1 MAISLVAVGTTALM
15 AAGSITVPVPAGVAN
30 GDLLIAQVSSPGT
43 GAANPQTGWNTLIIT
58 QARAGEDWAWYWRLA
73 SSEPANYT
81 WSWGAGSG
89 PGNMIAY
96 RGVDQVTPID
106 VAAAAGTAATSGTTL
121 TAPTRTTA
129 TNNALLVAAYTMRTL
144 CTFSQ
149 PTGMTER
156 YDISGAAVFSTSLND
171 QLIAAAGATGT
182 RASTT
187 SQTINFGRAI
197 AFGIRPAA
205 ATGSKNMLLMGVG

>member
-30 GDLLIAQVSSPGT
+30 GDLLIAQVSSSDT
-43 GAANPQTGWNTLIIT
+43 GAAAQAGWNTLIIT
-58 QARAGEDWAWYWRLA
+58 QARTGEDWAWYWRLA

-81 WSWGAGSG
+81 WSWGAGQG
-89 PGNMIAY
+89 PGNMVAY

-121 TAPTRTTA
+121 TAPTVTTV
-129 TNNALLVAAYTMRTL
+129 TPNALLVAAYTMRTL

-156 YDISGAAVFSTSLND
+156 YDISGSAIWSTSLND
-171 QLIAAAGATGT
+171 EVIAAAGATGT
-182 RASTT
+182 RDSTT

-205 ATGSKNMLLMGVG
+205 TGSKNMLLMGVG

>member
-1 MAISLVAVGTTALM
+1 MAISLVAVGTTAQM
-15 AAGSITVPVPAGVAN
+15 AAGSITLAVPAGTAN
-30 GDLLIAQVSSPGT
+30 GDLLIAQVSSSDT
-43 GAANPQTGWNTLIIT
+43 GASNPQTGWNTLIIT
-58 QARAGEDWAWYWRLA
+58 QARTGEDWAWYWRLA
-73 SSEPANYT
+73 ASEPANYT

-89 PGNMIAY
+89 PGNIIAY

-121 TAPTRTTA
+121 TAPTRTTV
-129 TNNALLVAAYTMRTL
+129 TPGALLVAAYTMRTL

-156 YDISGAAVFSTSLND
+156 YDISGSAVWSTSLND
-171 QLIAAAGATGT
+171 QVIAAAGATGT

-205 ATGSKNMLLMGVG
+205 GGSKNMLLMGVG